1 MFGDVPAFSGFSVD
15 DVDRVRGFYADVL
28 GLEVADEHGMLDLR
42 LATGGHVL
50 VYPKGD
56 DHVPA
61 AFTVLNFPV
70 ADIDAAVD
78 GLAAAGVTFETYPG
92 MPEPDSRGIHRGL
105 GDGPDIAWFT
115 DPAGNVLAVMQLP
128 AD

>member
-1 MFGDVPAFSGFSVD
+1 MFRDVPAFTGFSVD
-15 DVDRVRGFYADVL
+15 DIDRARGFYADVL

-56 DHVPA
+56 HHVPA

-70 ADIDAAVD
+70 GDIDAAVD
-78 GLAAAGVTFETYPG
+78 ALTAAGVTFERYPE
-92 MPEPDSRGIHRGL
+92 MPEPDARGIHRGL
-105 GDGPDIAWFT
+105 GGGPDIAWFT
-115 DPAGNVLAVMQLP
+115 DPAGNVLSVMQEP
-128 AD
+128 G